1 MQTVYAWNTLSDAD
15 EISRFLTQHRES
27 KLLVFRLPENRIFSS
42 ISSEHSLFSS
52 WQHVS
57 RCVQFDTANFIR
69 DFAAQTDLLL
79 LPFHLMP
86 QLRDYV
92 ASNIYWQTSPI
103 DLAEPTPSKIWQ
115 KLPEHTFS
123 GSPNVVV
130 IGAGIAGA
138 VCAFEL
144 ATRGAKVCV
153 LEACTN
159 VANKGSGNQQGLLYA
174 KISAHLTTQTELLL
188 AGYGYTRRLL
198 EKLLPEQTTWQAC
211 GVLHLNHN
219 ANETQRN
226 AQLATQ
232 THHAHL
238 YRAVNAQ
245 EASEIAGIACTQSG
259 LFWQQGAWINPKS
272 VVQKLLQHPNIQVFC
287 QQNITNI
294 YHDGTK
300 WHAQSSTQH
309 FSGSHI
315 VFCTGAD
322 SDKIPIIRDFPIQKI
337 RGQTSIA
344 HANSESYSLKTAL
357 SGASYISPAWQN
369 QHCFGATFI
378 NNDAQSDWREQDDQ
392 ENWQQLAT
400 LNPTLYQALK
410 QNALSGSL
418 KGHAAI
424 RCDSH
429 DHLPIVGALGDVFA
443 MKTVYAKY
451 ALDKNYRIKTPCPY
465 LPNAYASIAHGSRGL
480 ATAPI
485 CAAQIAAEICQTP
498 FVLSANVRQALL
510 PNRLIIR
517 QIVRQ
522 KSE

>member
-1 MQTVYAWNTLSDAD
+1 MQTVYAWNTLPDAD

-27 KLLVFRLPENRIFSS
+27 KLLVFRLPENRIFPS

-123 GSPNVVV
+123 GSPNVLV

-138 VCAFEL
+138 ACAFEL

-153 LEACTN
+153 LEAHTN

-226 AQLATQ
+226 AQLA
-232 THHAHL
+232 
-238 YRAVNAQ
+238 
-245 EASEIAGIACTQSG
+245 I
-259 LFWQQGAWINPKS
+259 
-272 VVQKLLQHPNIQVFC
+272 
-287 QQNITNI
+287 
-294 YHDGTK
+294 
-300 WHAQSSTQH
+300 
-309 FSGSHI
+309 
-315 VFCTGAD
+315 
-322 SDKIPIIRDFPIQKI
+322 
-337 RGQTSIA
+337 
-344 HANSESYSLKTAL
+344 
-357 SGASYISPAWQN
+357 
-369 QHCFGATFI
+369 
-378 NNDAQSDWREQDDQ
+378 
-392 ENWQQLAT
+392 
-400 LNPTLYQALK
+400 
-410 QNALSGSL
+410 
-418 KGHAAI
+418 
-424 RCDSH
+424 
-429 DHLPIVGALGDVFA
+429 
-443 MKTVYAKY
+443 
-451 ALDKNYRIKTPCPY
+451 
-465 LPNAYASIAHGSRGL
+465 
-480 ATAPI
+480 
-485 CAAQIAAEICQTP
+485 
-498 FVLSANVRQALL
+498 
-510 PNRLIIR
+510 
-517 QIVRQ
+517 
-522 KSE
+522 